1 MKAISE
7 TGDQSWRTAEII
19 TVPAMEADFEEDED
33 EA

>member
-7 TGDQSWRTAEII
+7 TGDRSWRTAEII